1 MSDCERY
8 ERIISMQI
16 DGEAGAADLA
26 DLEKHLAE
34 CPACRAWQAKQLR
47 LDAGLSRALG
57 EWRESLRPAPPARR
71 PRPFAL
77 AAAAA
82 VLAAAAATGAL
93 VAGYH
98 WGRSSVPEVEPF
110 PRAAEA
116 APGKLGRPL
125 PPGPYFA
132 ETERTVP
139 VVERLVWDPEYG
151 LRSARYFDKSR
162 VYTVSAPE
170 RGIEVEWTT
179 SDREVQLVS
188 LNEEEG
194 R

>member
-77 AAAAA
+77 AAAALS
-82 VLAAAAATGAL
+82 LASDGDYVTSLSYIAYLERVGEKD
-93 VAGYH
+93 
-98 WGRSSVPEVEPF
+98 VP
-110 PRAAEA
+110 
-116 APGKLGRPL
+116 PL
-125 PPGPYFA
+125 PPGKVDCALLPRSGREKRFPAPEQRGYLQRSRFGDHLA
-132 ETERTVP
+132 TEGGGHTQYTFQDGQIVRVIEHVADKRTVNLETACRQ
-139 VVERLVWDPEYG
+139 VFQVCER
-151 LRSARYFDKSR
+151 
-162 VYTVSAPE
+162 
-170 RGIEVEWTT
+170 
-179 SDREVQLVS
+179 
-188 LNEEEG
+188 
-194 R
+194 